1 MMRGEVYSE
10 RDSNR
15 KYFSGRGDV
24 MLNSLTNR
32 MNPILGQGLI
42 FGIILGIIE
51 IVFNFIA
58 GSLGLIGLL
67 VALALYFVFA
77 LLAGRRASQP
87 TGKIVTGVLA
97 GPFNGLVGGFIIM
110 AIHVLSVFT
119 DFCSIANYIYN
130 AALQAPPT
138 TT

>member
-1 MMRGEVYSE
+1 MMRGEVYRE
-10 RDSNR
+10 GDGNR

-58 GSLGLIGLL
+58 GYLGLIGLL
-67 VALALYFVFA
+67 IALALYFVFA
-77 LLAGRRASQP
+77 FLAGRRASQR

-97 GPFNGLVGGFIIM
+97 GLLTGFVGPFISKCFKDFFFFSNF
-110 AIHVLSVFT
+110 HVEVQIFKKFFKTS
-119 DFCSIANYIYN
+119 
-130 AALQAPPT
+130 QQK
-138 TT
+138 